1 MISVQTRPAAKILT
15 AFIILAMFCLS
26 TLCCATALAA
36 QASTDPVRTHC
47 VSSGYLYRTTPSLNG
62 GQGICSFPDN
72 SWCDANEFYNGSC
85 GPRLTPNILP
95 GYAFA
100 TGSTKVAS
108 MQEICISSGGRIK
121 SVHTP
126 YGDIAI
132 CVFPDGTTC
141 DAKAISEGR
150 CGADYWTI
158 YAQSW
163 LNAP

>member
-1 MISVQTRPAAKILT
+1 MTQSKMTCPAAGILSVLS
-15 AFIILAMFCLS
+15 ILALFCLA
-26 TLCCATALAA
+26 TVCCVTA
-36 QASTDPVRTHC
+36 QVSTDSARTHC
-47 VSSGYLYRTTPSLNG
+47 VSSGYLYRTSPSLNG

-85 GPRLTPNILP
+85 GPSLSPNIVP
-95 GYAFA
+95 GYAIV
-100 TGSTKVAS
+100 TGSTGTPSV
-108 MQEICISSGGRIK
+108 QDICRSSGGRMK

-126 YGDIAI
+126 YGDIAM

>member
-1 MISVQTRPAAKILT
+1 MMQSKMTCPAAGVLSVLS
-15 AFIILAMFCLS
+15 ILALLCLG
-26 TLCCATALAA
+26 TVCCATA
-36 QASTDPVRTHC
+36 QVSTDPARTHC
-47 VSSGYLYRTTPSLNG
+47 VSSGYLYRTSPSLNG

-72 SWCDANEFYNGSC
+72 SWCDANEFYQGSC
-85 GPRLTPNILP
+85 GPSLSPNIVP
-95 GYAFA
+95 GYAFE
-100 TGSTKVAS
+100 TGSTKAAS
-108 MQEICISSGGRIK
+108 MQEICLASGGKIK

-126 YGDIAI
+126 YGDINV

-150 CGADYWTI
+150 CGADYWMI